1 MKGKSGFDKFNEFH
15 DSTILLIKIMG
26 GIIGIGVLL
35 LLLLAAIAVP
45 ESRPLSIPL
54 LGALILGFFSHK
66 KDDADT
72 DADNSH
78 NNDDPA

>member
-15 DSTILLIKIMG
+15 DSTISLIKIMG

-66 KDDADT
+66 KDA
-72 DADNSH
+72 A
-78 NNDDPA
+78 

>member
-15 DSTILLIKIMG
+15 DSTISLIKIMG

-66 KDDADT
+66 KADDE
-72 DADNSH
+72 DNDNAPS
-78 NNDDPA
+78 

>member
-26 GIIGIGVLL
+26 GIIGLGVLL

-45 ESRPLSIPL
+45 ESRPLSLPL

-66 KDDADT
+66 KADDE
-72 DADNSH
+72 DNDNAPS
-78 NNDDPA
+78 